1 MRRMLTL
8 SILIVVSV
16 LSWQLFQLYRQNRSF
31 SAVLVN
37 LNERVDNFTKE
48 NKELYADI
56 QYFSEP
62 ENLLKE
68 LRTQFNY
75 KKPGEKLIIVVPK
88 KDSGASTTSP

>member
-1 MRRMLTL
+1 MLL
-8 SILIVVSV
+8 ISIFIVVSV
-16 LSWQLFQLYRQNRSF
+16 LSWQLFQLYRQNHSL
-31 SAVLVN
+31 SAVLED

-48 NKELYADI
+48 NKEFYADI

-88 KDSGASTTSP
+88 KDSNASTTSQ